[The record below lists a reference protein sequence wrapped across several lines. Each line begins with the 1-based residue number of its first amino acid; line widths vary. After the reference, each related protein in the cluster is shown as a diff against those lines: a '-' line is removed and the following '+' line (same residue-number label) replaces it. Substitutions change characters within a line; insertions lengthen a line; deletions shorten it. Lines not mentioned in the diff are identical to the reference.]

1 MDFAVRQQVGFVA
14 EAAAT
19 LGAWVGLLACMY
31 APVRGQVGLVG
42 EPLPALWALVWS
54 LASVHAA
61 VGDQVGLV
69 AEALAAAGTLERAVH
84 SVSTR
89 PGSSHSRTSSR
100 ARTQGLGW
108 CLLQGLSHVHPLVN
122 NQLVPLGKAPAT
134 VAAYEGPGLRD
145 RGLAPAQVSSKQFLS
160 PETSVASRASD
171 GPL

>member
-19 LGAWVGLLACMY
+19 LGAWVGLLAGMY

-42 EPLPALWALVWS
+42 ETLPALWALVWS
-54 LASVHAA
+54 LTSVHAA
-61 VGDQVGLV
+61 VGDQIGLV
-69 AEALAAAGTLERAVH
+69 AETLAAAGTLEGAVH

-89 PGSSHSRTSSR
+89 PGSCGTSSW
-100 ARTQGLGW
+100 ARTQGFGC

-145 RGLAPAQVSSKQFLS
+145 RGLAPSQMSSKLFLS
-160 PETSVASRASD
+160 PEASVAFRASD